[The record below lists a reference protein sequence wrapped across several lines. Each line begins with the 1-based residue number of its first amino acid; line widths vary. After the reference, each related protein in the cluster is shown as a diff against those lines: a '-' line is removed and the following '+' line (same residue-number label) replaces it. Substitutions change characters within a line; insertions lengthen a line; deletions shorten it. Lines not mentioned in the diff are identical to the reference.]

1 MIRPEAIAVLHRF
14 REVIFAGSVGLA
26 GLWLI
31 WLGGV
36 VLIGL
41 GLGGLALAAVL
52 ALTAWRRMQFS
63 QAVAAP
69 GLVEVIEGQVG
80 YLGPSH
86 GGYASLTELAELR
99 LVTMGGRR
107 AWRLKQLD
115 GQTVLIPVDASGA
128 EGLFDAFS
136 SLPGMDVAGLLAA
149 LAPGDTGAGKG
160 LIAAGAAEMR
170 LVWRRQGR
178 GVMAGQP

>member
-1 MIRPEAIAVLHRF
+1 
-14 REVIFAGSVGLA
+14 
-26 GLWLI
+26 
-31 WLGGV
+31 
-36 VLIGL
+36 
-41 GLGGLALAAVL
+41 
-52 ALTAWRRMQFS
+52 
-63 QAVAAP
+63 
-69 GLVEVIEGQVG
+69 
-80 YLGPSH
+80 
-86 GGYASLTELAELR
+86 
-99 LVTMGGRR
+99 
-107 AWRLKQLD
+107 
-115 GQTVLIPVDASGA
+115 VLIPVDASGA